1 MNFYTLILETL
12 NEKGKSIKDL
22 ENDNILG
29 KNTFYIFSKTAPS
42 LVTIIKIANYLNI
55 SIDYML
61 DLVDINNFQKY
72 SLDQSA
78 FYDNLETY
86 RKNAKISQSKLAKDL
101 NISRT
106 NFSRWAN
113 GTMINIYNLIELSKY
128 FNCNIDDL
136 LNHIN

>member
-1 MNFYTLILETL
+1 ML
-12 NEKGKSIKDL
+12 N
-22 ENDNILG
+22 
-29 KNTFYIFSKTAPS
+29 
-42 LVTIIKIANYLNI
+42 
-55 SIDYML
+55 
-61 DLVDINNFQKY
+61 LVDINNFQKY

-128 FNCNIDDL
+128 FNCNIDAL